1 MRYTQISSNEKET
14 TKEEMMKRTIAAIVM
29 GLVFIAFTFMVKT
42 YDVSPIGP
50 AGTEVGFSHI
60 NQRVHEQI
68 GFNQTWYD
76 MTDYLGYAVLAVCG
90 IFALA
95 GLVQLIKRRS
105 LLKVDSEI
113 LILGV
118 YFVVVM
124 GFYVLF
130 EKLVINYRPVIMD
143 GETMPEASYPSSHTM
158 LVVTVM
164 LAVAIIV
171 GRYFKNEYVG
181 TFMRTMC
188 IFVTVVMVVGR
199 YYSGVHWAT
208 DIVGGL
214 LLSFALL
221 LAFHAAI
228 AAAPDRR
235 GSYEGQSAQPA
246 STRLYKPKH

>member
-1 MRYTQISSNEKET
+1 
-14 TKEEMMKRTIAAIVM
+14 MKRVIAAIVA
-29 GLVFIAFTFMVKT
+29 GLVFIAFTYAVKT

-60 NQRVHEQI
+60 NQRIHEQL

-124 GFYVLF
+124 GLYVLF
-130 EKLVINYRPVIMD
+130 EKLVINYRPVIME

-171 GRYFKNEYVG
+171 GKYFKNEYVV

-199 YYSGVHWAT
+199 YFSGVHWAT

-221 LAFHAAI
+221 LAFYAAI
-228 AAAPDRR
+228 AAARDRR